1 MILESEKR
9 FVIKPSI
16 YSGEGVDLFFYDQDD
31 NKEIDFADLMNLYK
45 KDYIVQE
52 IASQHKVLEDIHP
65 SSLNTIRVISFLF
78 KGEVHISSSILRMG
92 VEGSRLDNVS
102 AGGLACPILPGGRLD
117 KAAVCR
123 KSRWVTSHPGG
134 TVFDDVT
141 SRRF

>member
-16 YSGEGVDLFFYDQDD
+16 YSGEGRCFYDQDD

-65 SSLNTIRVISFLF
+65 SSLNTIRVISFYL
-78 KGEVHISSSILRMG
+78 KE
-92 VEGSRLDNVS
+92 
-102 AGGLACPILPGGRLD
+102 
-117 KAAVCR
+117 
-123 KSRWVTSHPGG
+123 
-134 TVFDDVT
+134 
-141 SRRF
+141 RFIFHLQFYEWE